1 MGKPIT
7 FEQDPIAM
15 FLEYQLPQM
24 VQQAN
29 EAEKNRVHELN
40 VLEKQ
45 QELGQKN
52 FLLETQVNQGIK
64 QLDGLMADIDK
75 KEEAIAKTGLIAD
88 QFKILPA
95 KDQSEGIGELT
106 ELVKTDQ
113 DNSWDGSVNAAENL
127 TDYIGNQNNELMEGK
142 QYEQVLDRLQAGIEE
157 GKRRSQLIT
166 GDLTGDA
173 IITAEDFSEY
183 LELTGNP
190 FEEGS
195 PQYHGFISEAPGLK
209 EGLDLAQQFKDL
221 DYRDAQIANLDS
233 ETQQSLNEMIGG
245 RYGTGAIL
253 NNETFNERMRLISD
267 GYQALET
274 NLAGTD
280 FMENTPFKMSSF
292 DYTKDKNWYK
302 DPYQMESMVGDLGA
316 NIISQLTHSETG
328 ITNPTDDKLDGLM
341 EQYNN
346 TNDAALKKTAMDKIV
361 ARLGEID
368 LSGELDYNS
377 QSAQG
382 IEYMKKQLFHYG
394 ELRDAQNLLNQPEQ
408 VLQQLQSDGTEADPS
423 GLGIGSGGPTVEEE
437 VDDVIPTPTVEDL
450 NIELGNMAGDIESI
464 SSPRLKESAA
474 NTLKEIE
481 GEQSRLGQGDALS
494 ALSSEASSIKDE
506 LNMLVN
512 SGLID
517 RSSKKVSPR
526 VLMGDEVPTVD
537 EGIMTGSELQA
548 NNRYLELR
556 DRLWEITENELPF
569 QTGFRVGG
577 HSMGQM
583 FDRDFNQLDK
593 YIAKLNRKGTS
604 DLEELIAD
612 LGGILEEEDKYKTY
626 AQTLGIGDSGLITG
640 K

>member
-7 FEQDPIAM
+7 FEQDPLAI

-64 QLDGLMADIDK
+64 QLDGLMTDLQKQED
-75 KEEAIAKTGLIAD
+75 AIAKTGLISD
-88 QFKILPA
+88 QFTMLPA
-95 KDQSEGIGELT
+95 EDQSEGSSELT
-106 ELVKTDQ
+106 KLVKTDQ
-113 DNSWDGSVNAAENL
+113 DHGFNMTIDSAENL
-127 TDYIGNQNNELMEGK
+127 NDYLGNLNNKLLEG
-142 QYEQVLDRLQAGIEE
+142 QQRQEVLNRVEAGIQE
-157 GKRRSQLIT
+157 GKRRSALIT
-166 GDLTGDA
+166 QDLTGDE

-183 LELTGNP
+183 LKLTGNP

-195 PQYHGFISEAPGLK
+195 PEYHGFISEAPGLK
-209 EGLDLAQQFKDL
+209 EGLDLAKQFKDL
-221 DYRDAQIANLDS
+221 DYKDAQIANLNS
-233 ETQQSLNEMIGG
+233 ETQHSLNEMLGG
-245 RYGTGAIL
+245 RYGTGAVL
-253 NNETFNERMRLISD
+253 NKDIFNERMRLISD
-267 GYQALET
+267 GYQALES

-302 DPYQMESMVGDLGA
+302 DPFQMESMIGDLST

-341 EQYNN
+341 KQYNN

-377 QSAQG
+377 QTAQG

-408 VLQQLQSDGTEADPS
+408 VLQQLQPGGTEADPS
-423 GLGIGSGGPTVEEE
+423 GLGISASGPTVEEE
-437 VDDVIPTPTVEDL
+437 VENDVVIPTVTLEDL
-450 NIELGNMAGDIESI
+450 NNEAALMAQDVEGIT
-464 SSPRLKESAA
+464 SPVLKNKAVNILDNLSK
-474 NTLKEIE
+474 L
-481 GEQSRLGQGDALS
+481 QSS
-494 ALSSEASSIKDE
+494 ALQSTSSAESLMEAKNEI
-506 LNMLVN
+506 
-512 SGLID
+512 
-517 RSSKKVSPR
+517 
-526 VLMGDEVPTVD
+526 
-537 EGIMTGSELQA
+537 SELKNEKKILEGLGIIKGKGLNWSGTFPSLNPELSEEELAA
-548 NNRYLELR
+548 NNRYDEISNRLNLLESSNIEGLISGNLGGMGLLTSASTK
-556 DRLWEITENELPF
+556 DIDKAIARLSDPSYHKSQISNL
-569 QTGFRVGG
+569 
-577 HSMGQM
+577 
-583 FDRDFNQLDK
+583 LD
-593 YIAKLNRKGTS
+593 
-604 DLEELIAD
+604 DLEEIFNQEEN
-612 LGGILEEEDKYKTY
+612 ILAYRESKSPLL
-626 AQTLGIGDSGLITG
+626 AG

>member
-7 FEQDPIAM
+7 FEQDPLAI

-64 QLDGLMADIDK
+64 QLDGLMTDLQKQED
-75 KEEAIAKTGLIAD
+75 AIAKTGLISD
-88 QFKILPA
+88 QFTMLPA
-95 KDQSEGIGELT
+95 EDQSEGSSELT
-106 ELVKTDQ
+106 KLVKTDQ
-113 DNSWDGSVNAAENL
+113 DHGFNMTIDSAENL
-127 TDYIGNQNNELMEGK
+127 NDYLGNLNNKLLEG
-142 QYEQVLDRLQAGIEE
+142 QQRQEVLNRVEAGIQE
-157 GKRRSQLIT
+157 GKRRSALIT
-166 GDLTGDA
+166 QDLTGDE

-183 LELTGNP
+183 LKLTGNP

-195 PQYHGFISEAPGLK
+195 PEYHGFISEAPGLK
-209 EGLDLAQQFKDL
+209 EGLDLAKQFKDL
-221 DYRDAQIANLDS
+221 DYKDAQIANLNS
-233 ETQQSLNEMIGG
+233 ETQHSLNEMLGG
-245 RYGTGAIL
+245 RYGTGAVL
-253 NNETFNERMRLISD
+253 NKDIFNERMRLISD
-267 GYQALET
+267 GYQALES

-302 DPYQMESMVGDLGA
+302 DPFQMESMIGDLST

-341 EQYNN
+341 KQYNN

-377 QSAQG
+377 QTAQG

-408 VLQQLQSDGTEADPS
+408 VLQQLQPGGTEADPS
-423 GLGIGSGGPTVEEE
+423 GLGISASGPTVEEE
-437 VDDVIPTPTVEDL
+437 VENDVVIPTVTLEDL
-450 NIELGNMAGDIESI
+450 NNEAALMAQDVEGIT
-464 SSPRLKESAA
+464 SPVLKNKAVNILDNLSK
-474 NTLKEIE
+474 L
-481 GEQSRLGQGDALS
+481 QSS
-494 ALSSEASSIKDE
+494 ALQSTSSAESLMEAKNEI
-506 LNMLVN
+506 
-512 SGLID
+512 
-517 RSSKKVSPR
+517 
-526 VLMGDEVPTVD
+526 
-537 EGIMTGSELQA
+537 SELKNEKKILEGLGIIKGKGLNWSGTFPFLNPELSEEELAA
-548 NNRYLELR
+548 NNRYDEISNRLNLLESSNIEGLISGNLGGR
-556 DRLWEITENELPF
+556 GLFNSASIKDIDKAIARLSDPSYHKSQISNL
-569 QTGFRVGG
+569 
-577 HSMGQM
+577 
-583 FDRDFNQLDK
+583 LD
-593 YIAKLNRKGTS
+593 
-604 DLEELIAD
+604 DLEEIFNQEEN
-612 LGGILEEEDKYKTY
+612 ILAYRESKSPLL
-626 AQTLGIGDSGLITG
+626 AG